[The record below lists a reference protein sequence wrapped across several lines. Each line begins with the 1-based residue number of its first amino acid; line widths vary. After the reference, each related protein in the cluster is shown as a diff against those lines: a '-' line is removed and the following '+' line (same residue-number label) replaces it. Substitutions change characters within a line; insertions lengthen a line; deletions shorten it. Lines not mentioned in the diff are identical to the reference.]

1 MKNQLDL
8 VCSSYAHAHAMLQKS
23 TTRPPLWYKMLRH
36 NVFLRVVDGVVL
48 AISTTYRP
56 PKIIVDNIPKLQTR

>member
-48 AISTTYRP
+48 AISTTKNYC
-56 PKIIVDNIPKLQTR
+56 